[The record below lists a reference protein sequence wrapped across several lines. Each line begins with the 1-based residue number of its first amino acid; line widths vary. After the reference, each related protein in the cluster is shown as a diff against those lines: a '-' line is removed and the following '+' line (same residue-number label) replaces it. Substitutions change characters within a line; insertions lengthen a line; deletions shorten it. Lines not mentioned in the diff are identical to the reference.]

1 MEPQHI
7 ALFLKQNPRFFDHHP
22 DILESIQLTGNHPN
36 SLVERQAVLLQQKK
50 NELEKQLLQFLQNG
64 ETNDRISAQ
73 LHRLTLDLIYPTRLD
88 EVLSAI
94 PILIQEHFAA
104 AQVILYVW
112 GNSELSVPASF
123 PRSITLD
130 APPGSWNNLFSLKA
144 TNSLDPLCLHDVP
157 SDIKKWFLQEMSSFA
172 LLPLEHSAG
181 SWGILGLGSYDARRF
196 QPSHGTVYLKRLAE
210 IVSAVLAKYM

>member
-7 ALFLKQNPRFFDHHP
+7 ALFLKQNPRFFENHP
-22 DILESIQLTGNHPN
+22 DILESIQLTGSHPN

-73 LHRLTLDLIYPTRLD
+73 LHRLTLDLIYPIHLED
-88 EVLSAI
+88 LLSAI

-104 AQVILYVW
+104 AQVIVYVW

-123 PRSITLD
+123 PRSMTLD
-130 APPGSWNNLFSLKA
+130 TPPNSWKNLFSLKT
-144 TNSLDPLCLHDVP
+144 TNSLDPICIHELP
-157 SDIKKWFLQEMSSFA
+157 SDIKKWFQHDMASFA
-172 LLPLEHSAG
+172 LLPLEHSVGA
-181 SWGILGLGSYDARRF
+181 WGILGLGSYDVRRF

>member
-7 ALFLKQNPRFFDHHP
+7 ALFLKQNPRFFDNHP
-22 DILESIQLTGNHPN
+22 DILESIQLAGSNPN

-64 ETNDRISAQ
+64 EANDRISAQ
-73 LHRLTLDLIYPTRLD
+73 LHRLTLDLIYPTHLED
-88 EVLSAI
+88 LLSAI

-123 PRSITLD
+123 PRSMTLD
-130 APPGSWNNLFSLKA
+130 TPPSSWKNLFSLK
-144 TNSLDPLCLHDVP
+144 TPNSLDPICTHELP
-157 SDIKKWFLQEMSSFA
+157 SDIKKWFQAEMSSFA

-181 SWGILGLGSYDARRF
+181 AWGFLGLGSYDVRRF

-210 IVSAVLAKYM
+210 IVSAVLAKHM